1 MEHGTFAGAGNPRAN
16 LPRKN
21 QDLIIE
27 ILALIIIGLPSIFF
41 FIQFLLFASMFSQ
54 IVFLLII
61 FAGKRSPL
69 LPQHS
74 DLLLDFSGILAVR
87 LMIQTSA
94 RPKQD

>member
-27 ILALIIIGLPSIFF
+27 ILSLIIIGLPSIYF
-41 FIQFLLFASMFSQ
+41 FIQFLLSASMFSQ
-54 IVFLLII
+54 IIFLLII
-61 FAGKRSPL
+61 FAGKSN
-69 LPQHS
+69 PQHF
-74 DLLLDFSGILAVR
+74 DLSFDFSGIIAVR

-94 RPKQD
+94 RPNQD